1 MVELADLAVE
11 APDGRGGVVRRRFT
25 VTGLVQGVGMR
36 PHLARLAREL
46 GLVGGCSN
54 TSAAVHVEIEGP
66 AAAVAEFT
74 TRLVTDRPPLAR
86 IDDLVHEEL
95 TPRGTPTFT
104 IDSSKLDTG
113 APTLIAP
120 DIATCAD
127 CLRELH
133 DPTDRRYR
141 HPFITC
147 TNCGP
152 RFTITTALPYDRPNT
167 TMAGFPMCD
176 DCAREYADPTDRRYH
191 AQPIACHHCG
201 PTLTLNDT
209 HGMVRATGADAL
221 NQARAHLAKGDV
233 VAVKGIG
240 GYHLACRADDPA
252 AVSRLRERKHRPHQP
267 FAIMVATLG
276 EAAAIAEVSPS
287 AQAHLSSPAR
297 PIVLVPRRRSERDSE
312 PAVDPVSDGARFDD
326 VCEAVAPGLDEL
338 GIMLPYTPVQ
348 QLMFDPPALYR
359 ALVMTSG
366 NISGQPLCFEDDDA
380 LTRLG
385 SIADA
390 FLTHDR
396 PIVLPCDDSVT
407 AIDDEGGA
415 IPVRRSRGYAPLPL
429 RVAPPAA
436 AGPPGPTILATGG
449 ELKNTLALV
458 VDGAVYLSGHLGD
471 QGSLEARRV
480 FERSLDHA
488 IRLHAGANQ
497 PSVIAT
503 DTHPGYALHSWAEA
517 RAQRAAAE
525 LVEVQHH
532 QAHLAALAA
541 EHDWGAKPLLG
552 LVFDGTGYGC
562 DATVW
567 GGELLLLSD
576 HGADCERRGHLR
588 PLPLPGGDA
597 GVRHPARMAAA
608 AMLAAGLDLA
618 PGRPSTDALTAAER
632 ALLPGL
638 LASTSGW
645 VPTSSVGR
653 LFDVVSSLL
662 GVCHRVS
669 YEAQAAIELEALAT
683 RWERDRAESTPRLT
697 LPLPVIAHAD
707 GLYELNPLPLV
718 LAIDAAL
725 HEPFDPGQL
734 AYAFHLTLAREAAK
748 LAATVADEV
757 GTDII
762 GLTGGVFQNRLLTRL
777 IRCDLADLGLRTLEH
792 RIVPPNDGGLALGQ
806 AWVAMARMGGDGRP

>member
-1 MVELADLAVE
+1 MVELADFAVD
-11 APDGRGGVVRRRFT
+11 AHGASASGVVRRRLT
-25 VTGLVQGVGMR
+25 LTGLVQGVGMR

-46 GLVGGCSN
+46 GLAGGCSN
-54 TSAAVHVEIEGP
+54 TSAAVHVEVEGP
-66 AAAVAEFT
+66 AAAVAAFT

-86 IDDLVHEEL
+86 IDGL
-95 TPRGTPTFT
+95 THIEQAPRGELGFT
-104 IDSSKLDTG
+104 IDSSQVDAG

-127 CLRELH
+127 CLRELR

-176 DCAREYADPTDRRYH
+176 DCSREYADPTDRRYH
-191 AQPIACHHCG
+191 AQPIACHRCG
-201 PTLTLNDT
+201 PTLTLNDA
-209 HGMVRATGADAL
+209 HGLARATGAAAL
-221 NQARAHLAKGDV
+221 NQARAHLAGGDV

-252 AVSRLRERKHRPHQP
+252 AVARLRERKRRPHQP
-267 FAIMVATLG
+267 FAIMVAGLAD
-276 EAAAIAEVSPS
+276 AAAIAEIGPS
-287 AQAHLSSPAR
+287 ARAHLNSPAR
-297 PIVLVPRRRSERDSE
+297 PIVLVPRRHLQADADSG
-312 PAVDPVSDGARFDD
+312 GARFDD

-338 GIMLPYTPVQ
+338 GVMLPYTPVH
-348 QLMFDPPALYR
+348 QLLFDPPAPYR

-366 NISGQPLCFEDDDA
+366 NISGRPLCFEDEDA

-390 FLTHDR
+390 FLTHNR
-396 PIVLPCDDSVT
+396 AIVLPCDDSIT
-407 AIDDEGGA
+407 AFDADGSP

-429 RVAPPAA
+429 RVAPPA

-503 DTHPGYALHSWAEA
+503 DTHPGYALRCWAEE
-517 RAQRAAAE
+517 RAQRDGVD

-532 QAHLAALAA
+532 HAHLASLAA
-541 EHDWGAKPLLG
+541 EHGWGAIPLLG

-567 GGELLLLSD
+567 GGELLLLTD
-576 HGADCERRGHLR
+576 HGADCQRLGHLR

-608 AMLAAGLDLA
+608 AMLAAGLDLTL
-618 PGRPSTDALTAAER
+618 GRPTTDALTAGER
-632 ALLPGL
+632 AMLPGL
-638 LASTSGW
+638 LAGTSGW

-653 LFDVVSSLL
+653 LFDIVSSLL
-662 GVCHRVS
+662 GVCQRIS
-669 YEAQAAIELEALAT
+669 YEAQAAIELEALAN

-707 GLYELNPLPLV
+707 GLHQLDPLPLV
-718 LAIDAAL
+718 LAIDAVL
-725 HEPFDPGQL
+725 HETFDPGQL
-734 AYAFHLTLAREAAK
+734 AYAFHLALASGAAQ

-762 GLTGGVFQNRLLTRL
+762 GLTGGVFQNRLLTQL
-777 IRCDLADLGLRTLEH
+777 IRRDLADLGLRTLEH

-806 AWVAMARMGGDGRP
+806 AWVALARRGAGGDHDAA